1 LLKLK
6 KYTSKNS
13 PYQLHIEILSNVEC
27 TNNFEQGQRERI
39 FIKDICKRV
48 LKSST
53 VLYVLRKE
61 EKTLGFI
68 ALSVNSI
75 DFLPSFQVDYL
86 FVNNLYRGVV
96 LEELDHTKTSIY
108 LIEFAIEIAKEIQE
122 KVGLRSLV
130 LLPDSQRLEAIYKDI
145 GFQKFPKKDWMFFKL

>member
-1 LLKLK
+1 MLKLK

-13 PYQLHIEILSNVEC
+13 PYQLHVEILSDVEC
-27 TNNFEQGQRERI
+27 ANIFEQGQRESI

-53 VLYVLRKE
+53 VLYVLRNN

-75 DFLPSFQVDYL
+75 DALPSLQVDYL
-86 FVNNLYRGVV
+86 FVSNPYRGVV
-96 LEELDHTKTSIY
+96 LEELDNTKTSIY
-108 LIEFAIEIAKEIQE
+108 LIEFAIEIAKEIQD

-130 LLPDSQRLEAIYKDI
+130 LLPDSQRLEEIYKKI

>member
-53 VLYVLRKE
+53 VLYVLRNK

-75 DFLPSFQVDYL
+75 DSLPSLQVDYL
-86 FVNNLYRGVV
+86 FVSNPYRGVL
-96 LEELDHTKTSIY
+96 LEELKNTKTSIY
-108 LIEFAIEIAKEIQE
+108 LIEFAIEIAKEIQD

-130 LLPDSQRLEAIYKDI
+130 LLPDSQRLEKIYKDI
-145 GFQKFPKKDWMFFKL
+145 GFQKFSKKDWMFFKL

>member
-1 LLKLK
+1 LLELK

-13 PYQLHIEILSNVEC
+13 PYQLYIKILSDVEC
-27 TNNFEQGQRERI
+27 TDNFEQAQRETI

-53 VLYVLRKE
+53 ILYVLRDK

-75 DFLPSFQVDYL
+75 DSLPSLQVDYL
-86 FVNNLYRGVV
+86 FVSNPYRGVI
-96 LEELDHTKTSIY
+96 LEELKNTKTSIY

-130 LLPDSQRLEAIYKDI
+130 LLPDSQRLEYIYKKI

>member
-1 LLKLK
+1 
-6 KYTSKNS
+6 
-13 PYQLHIEILSNVEC
+13 VEC
-27 TNNFEQGQRERI
+27 TNDAEQGQRESI

-48 LKSST
+48 LKSSS
-53 VLYVLRKE
+53 VLYVLMNK

-68 ALSVNSI
+68 ALSVTSI
-75 DFLPSFQVDYL
+75 DSLPSLQVDYL
-86 FVNNLYRGVV
+86 FVNKLYRGVSLEV
-96 LEELDHTKTSIY
+96 LENTKTSIY

-130 LLPDSQRLEAIYKDI
+130 LLPDSQRLEKIYKDI